1 MIVIYVHVP
10 GESGMA
16 RSALDQKTKVRE
28 SQGLPQHYRTGERE
42 REFGL
47 KPNLFPTATSWF
59 NFHSLTE
66 KMIYMSAAA

>member
-42 REFGL
+42 RERVW
-47 KPNLFPTATSWF
+47 A
-59 NFHSLTE
+59 
-66 KMIYMSAAA
+66 